1 MRASGGGKKNPRAL
15 TQVVGTVTDPG
26 VRRYRPLVIVA
37 EAQADDGGAMQ
48 RAEWEM
54 RRRRANGTKATITIN
69 GWRQEDGRLWSQNEL
84 IEVTAPWLG
93 LDEREL
99 IISQVQF
106 SSDDSG
112 ELTELSLTLPDAFL
126 PDPKRKGKKAG
137 EGGSKGKKKGTGG
150 GDMWGDVVGTG

>member
-1 MRASGGGKKNPRAL
+1 
-15 TQVVGTVTDPG
+15 
-26 VRRYRPLVIVA
+26 
-37 EAQADDGGAMQ
+37 
-48 RAEWEM
+48 M
-54 RRRRANGTKATITIN
+54 RRRRGNGTKATVTVN

-99 IISQVQF
+99 IISRVQF
-106 SSDDSG
+106 SFDDSG

-126 PDPKRKGKKAG
+126 PDPKRKGKKAA
-137 EGGSKGKKKGTGG
+137 SKGTGKKKGKGG